1 VRVDIR
7 KTLRSHD
14 REFKLEASFSAEH
27 DRIVVFGPSG
37 SGKSITMQ
45 CLAGLLRPDAGR
57 IQIGERILF
66 DSSAGIDVP
75 PQSRN
80 VGFVFQDYAL
90 FPHLDVEKNVGFGL
104 RDANDAAARVAQ
116 FLTLFELTPL
126 ARSFPR
132 NLSGGQRQRV
142 ALARAL
148 IRQPELLLL
157 DEPLSALDARVR
169 AHLRT
174 EIRQLQRR
182 LQVTTIMVT
191 HDQEEALTMADRI
204 VVMNHGAVEQI
215 GTPAEI
221 YREPATLFVA
231 RFVGHMNLLEALA
244 DDRPGWLVRWLY
256 SRHPP
261 VPDRLAAAEAY
272 ARAEGATSSGRR

>member
-1 VRVDIR
+1 
-7 KTLRSHD
+7 
-14 REFKLEASFSAEH
+14 
-27 DRIVVFGPSG
+27 
-37 SGKSITMQ
+37 M
-45 CLAGLLRPDAGR
+45 LAGLLRPDAGR

-90 FPHLDVEKNVGFGL
+90 FPHLDVERNVGFGL

-157 DEPLSALDARVR
+157 DEPLSALDPLLRERMRNELDQTQQRFRVPM
-169 AHLRT
+169 LL
-174 EIRQLQRR
+174 I
-182 LQVTTIMVT
+182 T
-191 HDQEEALTMADRI
+191 HDPADVETFAENLVIFDHGCVAQTVNLKEEVTSGS
-204 VVMNHGAVEQI
+204 GASRSERVE
-215 GTPAEI
+215 
-221 YREPATLFVA
+221 R
-231 RFVGHMNLLEALA
+231 ALA
-244 DDRPGWLVRWLY
+244 GLY
-256 SRHPP
+256 PAIAD
-261 VPDRLAAAEAY
+261 V
-272 ARAEGATSSGRR
+272 

>member
-1 VRVDIR
+1 MKVRVDIR

-75 PQSRN
+75 AQSRN

-104 RDANDAAARVAQ
+104 RAADDAAARVAQ

-148 IRQPELLLL
+148 IRQPALLLL
-157 DEPLSALDARVR
+157 DEPLSALDPLLRERMRNELDQTQQRFRVPM
-169 AHLRT
+169 LL
-174 EIRQLQRR
+174 I
-182 LQVTTIMVT
+182 T
-191 HDQEEALTMADRI
+191 HDPADVETFAENLVIFDHGCVAQTLNLKEEVASGS
-204 VVMNHGAVEQI
+204 GASRSERVE
-215 GTPAEI
+215 
-221 YREPATLFVA
+221 R
-231 RFVGHMNLLEALA
+231 ALA
-244 DDRPGWLVRWLY
+244 GLY
-256 SRHPP
+256 PAIA
-261 VPDRLAAAEAY
+261 DI
-272 ARAEGATSSGRR
+272 

>member
-1 VRVDIR
+1 MKVRVDIR

-57 IQIGERILF
+57 IQIGERVLF

-104 RDANDAAARVAQ
+104 RDADDAAARVAQ
-116 FLTLFELTPL
+116 FLELFELTPL

-157 DEPLSALDARVR
+157 DEPLSALDPLLRERMRNELDQTQQRFRVPM
-169 AHLRT
+169 LL
-174 EIRQLQRR
+174 I
-182 LQVTTIMVT
+182 T
-191 HDQEEALTMADRI
+191 HDPADVETFAENLVIFDHGCVAQTLNLKEEVTSGSGTSRSER
-204 VVMNHGAVEQI
+204 VE
-215 GTPAEI
+215 
-221 YREPATLFVA
+221 R
-231 RFVGHMNLLEALA
+231 ALA
-244 DDRPGWLVRWLY
+244 GLY
-256 SRHPP
+256 PAIA
-261 VPDRLAAAEAY
+261 DI
-272 ARAEGATSSGRR
+272 